1 MALTG
6 VGREKCC
13 AAIGGLLPSTT
24 CRHAQARPARC
35 ERPSAFI
42 HVSLSLAPARTQR
55 LPTLPLTLPQPSPT
69 HASPSFLP
77 HGCLLVSA
85 RCAFDLRS
93 CCHGCRYATSLAE

>member
-55 LPTLPLTLPQPSPT
+55 LPTLALTLPQASPT

-77 HGCLLVSA
+77 SSWVPPHPGPLPLRPPQLLPRLPV
-85 RCAFDLRS
+85 
-93 CCHGCRYATSLAE
+93 RYIAC